1 VAIGAPWVGT
11 PVHGSTAGTS
21 VTLDFTGATVGEWC
35 YAAVALAD
43 SQASTPTAPSGW
55 TVVVQ
60 GSEGTTGAAS
70 SRLVLYR
77 RKKQAG
83 DTTQAFAWATS
94 CKYESLPWSWPGLD
108 PTTPDEGAAYASHTS
123 TANFVTGSVTPTSTD
138 RWIGMVAGARG
149 TTSLETFTP
158 DAAMTERSDS
168 NHGGA
173 NPFVAV
179 ELADTNTAVTQ
190 AGHTYTAVCS
200 VADGHGGTIA
210 LALIPATAATVS
222 GSASLTATGTVTASG
237 LQQVS
242 ATAAPTATGSL
253 AATAVN
259 TALAVAALAGAA
271 TFTAAGR
278 QTALGQAALTAAG
291 ALTASGTQTSFAA
304 AALAAAG
311 ALTATATSG
320 PPGSIGVTHRPNTG
334 VTTRP
339 YAGTTAR
346 PNLGTTSRPVGG

>member
-210 LALIPATAATVS
+210 LALIPATAATVT
-222 GSASLTATGTVTASG
+222 GSASLTATGT
-237 LQQVS
+237 
-242 ATAAPTATGSL
+242 
-253 AATAVN
+253 
-259 TALAVAALAGAA
+259 
-271 TFTAAGR
+271 
-278 QTALGQAALTAAG
+278 
-291 ALTASGTQTSFAA
+291 LTASRV
-304 AALAAAG
+304 AAG
-311 ALTATATSG
+311 VRLRRPDRHRQPRRDRRQHRARDRTPSPG
-320 PPGSIGVTHRPNTG
+320 PRRSLPPASRP
-334 VTTRP
+334 P
-339 YAGTTAR
+339 SAR
-346 PNLGTTSRPVGG
+346 PHSPPQERSPPAASRPASPPRRSPVPARSRPPRPPARPAASASPTGQTPA